1 MGRGPARIGC
11 WPVRVVGHAE
21 ERGGILKKQAKH
33 AVLPIL
39 IAASAMCAWLAAESR
54 PKVSAVDV
62 AGMDPA
68 VRPGDDFYDYANGGW
83 MKTTEIPPDR
93 AVYASFT
100 FVEEL
105 VEKRT
110 VELIQNAGK
119 AGASPGSPAAMVGA
133 YYDAYMDEKAIE
145 KRGLTP
151 LKADLEAIAGIKDRA
166 GLARVLGSGLRADV
180 DALNST
186 DFYTDRPFG
195 LWAAPGFGDPSRY
208 VPYLLQGGLGMPDR
222 DNYLQTDQ
230 KSAELQ
236 GKYKAHIVAVLE
248 LGGLKDAAARGA
260 RIYDLER
267 RIAETHVSRTDSVDV
282 HKANNPWPLREFAAK
297 APGLDWAAY
306 FEAAGL
312 SGQPMIMVWHPSA
325 VIGVSAL
332 AGREPI
338 ELWKDYLTYT
348 AINRAS
354 GLLPAAFAEERF
366 RFYGTALS
374 GAPKQRDR
382 WKRGV
387 NATSASLGDAVGRI
401 YVEKYFS
408 AEDKAQA
415 EEMVKNIVTAFGR
428 RIERL
433 DWMSPATREKAR
445 AKLGT
450 LYVGMGYPDHWID
463 YTGLEIRKDDAL
475 GNAQRAEL
483 FTFRRSLA
491 KLGKPVDK
499 TEWCMTPQT
508 VNAVNLPLQNAMNFP
523 AAILNPP
530 FYYPGGDPVR
540 NYGAIG
546 SVIGHEISHSFDDQ
560 GAQFDASGR
569 LANWWTPEDLA
580 HFNAVGERLV
590 AQYNAYEPL
599 PGVHINGKLTLS
611 ENIADVA
618 GVAAAYDGYRLAYA
632 DKKLP
637 DLDGFTA
644 DQRFFIGYGQ
654 AWRTKD
660 RPEAMRSQLMTD
672 GHAPG
677 EFRADA
683 VRNVDAWYGAFDVLS
698 SQKLYLS
705 PEARVKVW

>member
-1 MGRGPARIGC
+1 MRT
-11 WPVRVVGHAE
+11 
-21 ERGGILKKQAKH
+21 QAKR

-39 IAASAMCAWLAAESR
+39 IAALAMGAWLAAESR
-54 PKVSAVDV
+54 PKISAVDV

-68 VRPGDDFYDYANGGW
+68 VRPGDAFYDYANGGW
-83 MKTTEIPPDR
+83 MKTTEIPADR

-100 FVEEL
+100 LVEEV

-119 AGASPGSPAAMVGA
+119 AGASPGSSAAMVGA

-145 KRGLTP
+145 KRGLSP
-151 LKADLEAIAGIKDRA
+151 LKADLDAIAGITDRA

-248 LGGLKDAAARGA
+248 LAGIKDAAARSA

-325 VIGVSAL
+325 VIGISAL
-332 AGREPI
+332 AGHEPI

-366 RFYGTALS
+366 RFYGTALY

-387 NATSASLGDAVGRI
+387 NATSASLGDAVGRL

-415 EEMVKNIVTAFGR
+415 EQMVKNIVVAFGR
-428 RIERL
+428 RIDKL
-433 DWMSPATREKAR
+433 DWMSPATRVKAR
-445 AKLGT
+445 AKVGT
-450 LYVGMGYPDHWID
+450 LYVGIGYPDHWID
-463 YTGLEIRKDDAL
+463 YTGLEIRKDDAF

-580 HFNAVGERLV
+580 HFHAVGERLV

-599 PGVHINGKLTLS
+599 PGVHVNGKLTLS

-632 DKKLP
+632 GKPLP

-672 GHAPG
+672 AHAPG